1 MRLFCI
7 QNGLRDRH
15 SHYLQESEG
24 IAEACRASGVALRLY
39 AHRRVQPALAAA
51 TGAVPAFHHAP
62 STVLETDPVIGI
74 LSDYIT
80 LAAAFAADC
89 AALAADGVGAGDIVL
104 LPYAEAWAV
113 HGLAQFLATL
123 PAGTRPRVACHFVM
137 AERNWRLEAGR
148 SRIAG
153 EASFIRHAA
162 TRLREAAPAG
172 GVLFATVDPR
182 LGAMVR
188 ALSGTP
194 CRQVPMPMRYPP
206 PAELNRLRAA
216 GRHPPVDVCIAGQFR
231 REKGSDLVAPVLAGL
246 AATRPGARVA
256 VQVNDPDGAAA
267 LAEALG
273 PAAEAMEIFLHVGE
287 CGHED
292 WYARL
297 LAARLMLLPYEP
309 ESYAA
314 RTSGIFAEAAACGVP
329 VVAPAETW
337 MADQIE
343 AGHAAGATFAA
354 FTPASVLQALAAA
367 EARHPALAAAA
378 GIHRAHWQR
387 GQTAAA
393 WLAAMLAP
401 AD

>member
-1 MRLFCI
+1 M
-7 QNGLRDRH
+7 
-15 SHYLQESEG
+15 
-24 IAEACRASGVALRLY
+24 
-39 AHRRVQPALAAA
+39 LA
-51 TGAVPAFHHAP
+51 
-62 STVLETDPVIGI
+62 
-74 LSDYIT
+74 
-80 LAAAFAADC
+80 
-89 AALAADGVGAGDIVL
+89 
-104 LPYAEAWAV
+104 
-113 HGLAQFLATL
+113 
-123 PAGTRPRVACHFVM
+123 
-137 AERNWRLEAGR
+137 
-148 SRIAG
+148 
-153 EASFIRHAA
+153 
-162 TRLREAAPAG
+162 
-172 GVLFATVDPR
+172 
-182 LGAMVR
+182 
-188 ALSGTP
+188 GTP

-387 GQTAAA
+387 GQTVAA